1 MNFYSMDG
9 GYGQSG
15 KLLTRRETSA
25 AVSSGS
31 DHDLYCALTDGALFT
46 IGLDSTTK
54 DQPSKSV
61 NQESQAYS
69 RSVNSPMNYNMH
81 WLLTLIDRAGN
92 FIAEYAVPTAVK
104 NANLSAGVG
113 TNFSLSHPFA

>member
-1 MNFYSMDG
+1 MFDLPPTSHGNNGAEGFSSSNGAQDMNFYSMDG

-81 WLLTLIDRAGN
+81 
-92 FIAEYAVPTAVK
+92 
-104 NANLSAGVG
+104 
-113 TNFSLSHPFA
+113 